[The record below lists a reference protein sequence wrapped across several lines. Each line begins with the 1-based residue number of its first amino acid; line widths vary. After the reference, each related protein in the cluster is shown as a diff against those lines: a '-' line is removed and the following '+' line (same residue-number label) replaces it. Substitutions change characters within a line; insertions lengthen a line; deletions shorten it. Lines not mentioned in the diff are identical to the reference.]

1 LENNQNSFDLQQD
14 EDRLSNP
21 LKEFNVGLFVYVLN
35 KSILWIIVLTI
46 ITIIISLV
54 YLRYAPKIY
63 ESNATMLFSTEKKAQ
78 ILGVEKIA
86 IEQDNAAIN
95 REIQLFKSRLL
106 VERIVDSLP
115 LEMAYFKEGKT
126 KFISEE
132 LYNNCP
138 FELTM
143 EVKDQIFLV
152 CLFILTSLMKR
163 NSQ

>member
-1 LENNQNSFDLQQD
+1 
-14 EDRLSNP
+14 
-21 LKEFNVGLFVYVLN
+21 
-35 KSILWIIVLTI
+35 
-46 ITIIISLV
+46 
-54 YLRYAPKIY
+54 
-63 ESNATMLFSTEKKAQ
+63 MLFSTEKKAQ
-78 ILGVEKIA
+78 ILGVEKISV
-86 IEQDNAAIN
+86 EQDNAAIN

-143 EVKDQIFLV
+143 DVKDQDILRV
-152 CLFILTSLMKR
+152 PIYINFIDEEKFSINHIYKR
-163 NSQ
+163 WRV